1 MTETSTKRER
11 AIIYGVVATVVLAF
25 MIIGLFAWHSAKST
39 REAEAKADQLI
50 AALRLAG
57 ARIPAR
63 DEVVGLLGDDGGVVC
78 TDPSGALSKAMLNA
92 QLTNGAGGPGT
103 RPVITASR
111 VVRGEAI
118 VIGVYCPDKLPE
130 FQQFIDR
137 LDTSG

>member
-1 MTETSTKRER
+1 MTETSTRRER
-11 AIIYGVVATVVLAF
+11 AIIYGVAAAVVLTF
-25 MIIGLFAWHSAKST
+25 MIIGLIAWQSAKST

-57 ARIPAR
+57 APLPDH
-63 DEVVGLLGDDGGVVC
+63 DEVVRMFGDDGGAVC
-78 TDPSGALSKAMLNA
+78 TDPTGALSKATLNA

-111 VVRGEAI
+111 VVRGEAL
-118 VIGVYCPDKLPE
+118 VIGIYCPDQLPA
-130 FQQFIDR
+130 FQQFIDS

>member
-1 MTETSTKRER
+1 MTETSTRRER
-11 AIIYGVVATVVLAF
+11 AIIYGVAATVVLTF
-25 MIIGLFAWHSAKST
+25 MIIGLIAWRSAKST

-57 ARIPAR
+57 APLPDH
-63 DEVVGLLGDDGGVVC
+63 DEVVRMFGDDGGAVC
-78 TDPSGALSKAMLNA
+78 TDPTGALSKATLNA

-111 VVRGEAI
+111 VVRGEAL
-118 VIGVYCPDKLPE
+118 VIGIYCPDQLPA
-130 FQQFIDR
+130 FQQFIDS